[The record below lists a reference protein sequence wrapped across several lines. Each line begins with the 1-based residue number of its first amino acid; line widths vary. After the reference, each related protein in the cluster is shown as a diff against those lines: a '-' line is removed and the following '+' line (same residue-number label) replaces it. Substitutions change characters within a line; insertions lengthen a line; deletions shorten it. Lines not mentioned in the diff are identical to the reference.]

1 MLTFFPFSKKA
12 NWADEFDEDVQHS
25 LPERTVTE
33 NPDGTKTIVTYKRN
47 EQGKTVRITQKI
59 KLVTAQEKVNPH
71 VAERKSWAKYG
82 MEKGSPQGPSQKT
95 TSLSEAIPFKLGL
108 KAVKHEEKEP
118 VKEAVGGG
126 SLKCRICKGD
136 HFTSKCPM
144 KDLVAPENGP
154 APGATAAAA
163 GASATGGSSYVLPH
177 LRGKGGA
184 AGAPGAAGARPGF
197 GERDDSTTLRVSNLN
212 EDVIEEDL
220 RDLFGRYGTIT
231 RCNIVKDR
239 ETGRSRGFGFVS
251 FLDIHSAELAKEKL
265 NRTGL
270 DNLIIFVEFSG
281 KRENR

>member
-1 MLTFFPFSKKA
+1 MMPRKKA
-12 NWADEFDEDVQHS
+12 NWADEFDEDLSTS
-25 LPERTVTE
+25 LPDRTVTE
-33 NPDGTKTIVTYKRN
+33 NPDGTKTIVSYKKN
-47 EQGKTVRITQKI
+47 GQGNTVRVTQKI

-71 VAERKSWAKYG
+71 VAERKSWVKYG
-82 MEKGSPQGPSQKT
+82 LEKGSPQGPSQKT
-95 TSLSEAIPFKLGL
+95 TSLSEDISFKLGL
-108 KAVKHEEKEP
+108 KVIKQEEKEP

-154 APGATAAAA
+154 APGAAAATTTAAAA
-163 GASATGGSSYVLPH
+163 VGPGGGSSYVPPH
-177 LRGKGGA
+177 LRGKTGA
-184 AGAPGAAGARPGF
+184 PGAPGAAGARGGF

-220 RDLFGRYGTIT
+220 RDLFGSYGTIT

-239 ETGRSRGFGFVS
+239 DTGRSRGFGFVT
-251 FLDIHSAELAKEKL
+251 FMDISSAEMAKEKL

-270 DNLIIFVEFSG
+270 DNLIIVVEFSG
-281 KRENR
+281 KR